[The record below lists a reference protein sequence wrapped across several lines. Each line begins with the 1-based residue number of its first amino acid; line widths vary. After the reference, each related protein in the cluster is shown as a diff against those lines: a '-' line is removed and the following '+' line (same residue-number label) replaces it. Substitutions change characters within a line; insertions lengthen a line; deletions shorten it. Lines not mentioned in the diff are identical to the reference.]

1 MVIQGA
7 LGEPNIL
14 LTSSSQAKEL
24 MERNGRHST
33 KCHGAKAPPE
43 SSYVNF
49 KNMIVPN
56 GPAVPT
62 GSGSYMGHNEFIV
75 YNINQ
80 ARIRY
85 IIEMNMNGN

>member
-1 MVIQGA
+1 
-7 LGEPNIL
+7 
-14 LTSSSQAKEL
+14 

-33 KCHGAKAPPE
+33 KCHGSKAPPE

-49 KNMIVPN
+49 KNMIVPK
-56 GPAVPT
+56 GPAQPT